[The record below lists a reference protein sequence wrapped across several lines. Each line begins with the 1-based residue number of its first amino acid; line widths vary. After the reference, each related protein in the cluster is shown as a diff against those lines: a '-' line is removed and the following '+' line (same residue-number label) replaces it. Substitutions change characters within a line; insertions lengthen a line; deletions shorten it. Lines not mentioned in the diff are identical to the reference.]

1 MTHLTE
7 KAKAVSLLPL
17 KERVAYMN
25 NMWIGY
31 TQAVNILEGLQ
42 ELLDHPPSHRMP
54 GMLIVGAGNNGKSH
68 ILNHFLKRNK
78 AFVSKEDDLVKLPIV
93 YVQMPA
99 SPSEKDF
106 YIEILDAVGAPYKI
120 SDRPD
125 RRAQLVLT
133 SLRSLN
139 VKILMIDEFHHLLA
153 GNSTKQRQLLN
164 MLKVLSNKLGISL
177 VGAGTKEA
185 FRAIQT
191 DPQLASRFTPY
202 VLSKWKM
209 DEDDEYLSLLASFEK
224 LLPLQKPSELTDE
237 KIALKILTMTDRTI
251 GQISSLLKLCARHAI
266 SNGTESISLKTLS
279 EVKWKTPEDI
289 DKEQRMEI

>member
-1 MTHLTE
+1 MSHLTE
-7 KAKAVSLLPL
+7 KALAVSVLPL
-17 KERVAYMN
+17 KERMAYMN
-25 NMWIGY
+25 TMWIGY
-31 TQAVNILEGLQ
+31 TQATNIIEGLE
-42 ELLDHPPSHRMP
+42 ELIEHPPSHRMP
-54 GMLIVGAGNNGKSH
+54 GILIVGAGNNGKSH
-68 ILNHFLKRNK
+68 ILNHFRKRNK
-78 AFVSKEDDLVKLPIV
+78 AYVSKEDDLVKLPIV

-99 SPSEKDF
+99 TPSEKDF
-106 YIEILDAVGAPYKI
+106 YLEILDAVHAPYKI

-125 RRAQLVLT
+125 RRMQLVIT
-133 SLRSLN
+133 ALRSLH
-139 VKILMIDEFHHLLA
+139 VKILMIDEFHHILA
-153 GNSTKQRQLLN
+153 GNSTKQRQMLN

-209 DEDDEYLSLLASFEK
+209 DEDDEYLSLLASFER
-224 LLPLQKPSELTDE
+224 LLPLQKPSDLTDE

-251 GQISSLLKLCARHAI
+251 GQISGLLKACAKYAI
-266 SNGTESISLKTLS
+266 NTGTECITLKTLN
-279 EVKWKTPEDI
+279 EVKWKTPADI